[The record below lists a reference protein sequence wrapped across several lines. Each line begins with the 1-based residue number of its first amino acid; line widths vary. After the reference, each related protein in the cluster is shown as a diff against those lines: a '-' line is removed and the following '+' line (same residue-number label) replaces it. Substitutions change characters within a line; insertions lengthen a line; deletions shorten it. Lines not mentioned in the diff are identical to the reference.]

1 MSAILI
7 IIASIVALIFFHELG
22 HFLFAKKYGVRVE
35 EFGIGIPPRVFG
47 KKIGET
53 IYSLNL
59 IPLGGFVKLFGED
72 VKVDDERSFSSKPI
86 YQRAIILFAG
96 VAAFFVIAFLVF
108 SAYAVVGIRVP
119 VAEEDV
125 GMYANSEVFIIE
137 VIKESPAA
145 GAGILPGDVLLEIDE
160 EKIIK
165 PSQAVLLLEDKKGE
179 DVGVKVLRGQEEF
192 LFSLTPRTEYTE
204 KEGALGLAMVITA
217 SKKYPLYYAPVK
229 GAIMTGETTFSIL
242 SSIYNIIVSGISGKE
257 LPPGMRVGGPVA
269 IVQFGS
275 GAFSRGFPDFLQFLG
290 LITVSLAVLNILP
303 IPALDGGRLMFLLIE
318 KVKGGPISEKLEYG
332 LNAGFFILLMG
343 LLIAV
348 TYSDIA
354 LIIGGKFL

>member
-1 MSAILI
+1 MSSILI
-7 IIASIVALIFFHELG
+7 IILSIVALIFFHELG

-35 EFGIGIPPRVFG
+35 EFGIGIPPRIFG

-72 VKVDDERSFSSKPI
+72 VKANDERSFSSKPI
-86 YQRAIILFAG
+86 YQRAVILFAG
-96 VAAFFVIAFLVF
+96 VAAFFVIAFLIF
-108 SAYAVVGIRVP
+108 SVYSVVGIRVP
-119 VAEEDV
+119 VAEEELE
-125 GMYANSEVFIIE
+125 MYPNSEVFIIE

-145 GAGILPGDVLLEIDE
+145 GVGIVPGDVLLEIDE

-165 PSQAVLLLEDKKGE
+165 PSQAVLLLEEKKGE
-179 DVGVKVLRGQEEF
+179 EINVKILRGQEEL
-192 LFSLTPRTEYTE
+192 LFSLVPRVEYTE
-204 KEGALGLAMVITA
+204 KEGSLGLAMVITA
-217 SKKYPLYYAPVK
+217 SKKYPVYYAPVK
-229 GAIMTGETTFSIL
+229 GAIMTGETTYSIL
-242 SSIYNIIVSGISGKE
+242 SSMYNVIASSILGKE
-257 LPPGMRVGGPVA
+257 LPSGMRVGGPVA

-275 GAFSRGFPDFLQFLG
+275 GAVSRGFSDFLQFLG

-318 KVKGGPISEKLEYG
+318 KIKGSPISEKLEYG

-343 LLIAV
+343 VLIAV

-354 LIIGGKFL
+354 LLIGNKV

>member
-7 IIASIVALIFFHELG
+7 IVASIVALIFFHELG
-22 HFLFAKKYGVRVE
+22 HFLFAKKFGVRVE
-35 EFGIGIPPRVFG
+35 EFGIGIPPRIFG

-96 VAAFFVIAFLVF
+96 VAAFFIIAFLIF
-108 SAYAVVGIRVP
+108 SAYSVVGIRVP
-119 VAEEDV
+119 VEEEDL

-165 PSQAVLLLEDKKGE
+165 PSQAVLLLEEKKGE
-179 DVGVKVLRGQEEF
+179 EIDIKILRGQEEL
-192 LFSLTPRTEYTE
+192 LFSLTPRLEHTE
-204 KEGALGLAMVITA
+204 KEGSLGLAMVITA
-217 SKKYPLYYAPVK
+217 SKKYPLHYAPVK
-229 GAIMTGETTFSIL
+229 GAIMTAESTYSIL
-242 SSIYNIIVSGISGKE
+242 SSIYSFIALSISGE
-257 LPPGMRVGGPVA
+257 DLPPGMRVGGPVA

-275 GAFSRGFPDFLQFLG
+275 GAVSRGFADFLQFLG

-318 KVKGGPISEKLEYG
+318 KIKGSPLSEKLEYG

-343 LLIAV
+343 LLIAI

-354 LIIGGKFL
+354 LIIGSKV

>member
-1 MSAILI
+1 MSSILI

-35 EFGIGIPPRVFG
+35 EFGIGIPPRIFG

-72 VKVDDERSFSSKPI
+72 VKVDNERSFSSKPI

-96 VAAFFVIAFLVF
+96 VAAFFIIAFLIF
-108 SAYAVVGIRVP
+108 SVYSVVGIRVP
-119 VAEEDV
+119 VEEEKV
-125 GMYANSEVFIIE
+125 EMYANSEVFIIE

-145 GAGILPGDVLLEIDE
+145 GAGIIPGDVLLEIDE

-165 PSQAVLLLEDKKGE
+165 PSQAVLLLGEKKGKE
-179 DVGVKVLRGQEEF
+179 IDVKILRGQEEF
-192 LFSLTPRTEYTE
+192 LFSLTPRVEYTE
-204 KEGALGLAMVITA
+204 KEGSLGLAMVITT
-217 SKKYPLYYAPVK
+217 SKKYPLYYAPIK
-229 GAIMTGETTFSIL
+229 GAIMTGETAYSIISSMYNVIA
-242 SSIYNIIVSGISGKE
+242 SSISGEE

-269 IVQFGS
+269 IVQFGR
-275 GAFSRGFPDFLQFLG
+275 GAVSRGFSDFLQFLG
-290 LITVSLAVLNILP
+290 LITVSLAILNILP

-318 KVKGGPISEKLEYG
+318 KIKGSPISEKLEYG
-332 LNAGFFILLMG
+332 LNAGFFLLLMG
-343 LLIAV
+343 VLIAV

-354 LIIGGKFL
+354 LLIGNKV